1 MKRLLIIIL
10 IIATV
15 FALTNCAGGKNSDG
29 ESFISGGFS
38 DTVSD
43 EQSGEEEKS
52 SDGSISDSGESGS
65 SESDDLWIG
74 PVPSP
79 KD

>member
-10 IIATV
+10 VISAV

-29 ESFISGGFS
+29 ENSVSGGFS

-43 EQSGEEEKS
+43 EQSSEEENS
-52 SDGSISDSGESGS
+52 SDGSISDSGESD
-65 SESDDLWIG
+65 SDKSDLWIG